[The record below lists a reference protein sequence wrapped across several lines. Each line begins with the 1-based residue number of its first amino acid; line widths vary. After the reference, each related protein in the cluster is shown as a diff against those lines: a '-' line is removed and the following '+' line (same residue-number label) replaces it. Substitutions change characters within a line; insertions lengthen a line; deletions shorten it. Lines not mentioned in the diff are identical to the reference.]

1 MATILDETAILR
13 YLLKDNVH
21 QAQRVADVITSGEAY
36 IYPEIITR
44 VCVVLRDVYRVPR
57 SVIARVLDW
66 LLDDVNAPEKPEI
79 RLAVRYFGSTT
90 MDFTDC
96 MMLARNVRSGHA
108 ILSFDKGVLKRALM

>member
-21 QAQRVADVITSGEAY
+21 QAQRVA
-36 IYPEIITR
+36 EIITR